1 MIKVFTEDNALELAE
16 RLLQNDKD
24 IKDEFEQKEY
34 ATETFVTNAIANA
47 QLSGGDVDLSGY
59 ASKDDLD
66 NYALKSQIP
75 SLDGYAKTED
85 IPDEYDD
92 TTLSNRITT
101 VENDYLKSS
110 DKTELTQAIATA
122 KTETIETILG
132 ESVDA
137 DFDTLQEVADWIQ
150 SDTTASAE
158 LVIRVTNAESDI
170 ATIQNDYLKSV
181 DKTELLSSIS
191 TNAIAIEENTEAIA
205 DNTTAIAVE
214 RARIDAFTV
223 LPEGSTTG
231 DAALEDIKI
240 KADGTTSDTA
250 GNAVREQINTL
261 DDKIDEEVSKLSSE
275 IEELTEVVG
284 GVPTVNMFDKD
295 KASSGQITTSG
306 AVNTD
311 SNYYTSELFT
321 IDKTKKY
328 SISDN
333 GERIAVMTDSAY
345 ICKDF
350 GFNLVNS
357 LNWVKHE
364 NGLYIFD
371 FPNSGIA
378 QSPIYIKASVY
389 KEKMEEFWII
399 EGDKIVVNKIAELEK
414 DVASLKENE
423 SYNPNRVVCIGDSQT
438 GGTDGNSYPTLLK
451 NNHLSNYEVVNFGNG
466 GELVTEIAW
475 RCGALPL
482 YINPFTLPADTSKV
496 EITKK
501 LANDRTIY
509 KLFTAWN
516 NANPVNVGGVEC
528 YITSNGTIYRAE
540 SGAEVTFDRP
550 ILANPPLPL
559 NKDNCTH
566 VLLFGQNGGFSGID
580 DYIALAKSIIACMP
594 NDKYI
599 IIPPYTK
606 SFVSQLNNMTYDDF
620 LSVMYNNFGVH
631 VFDLRNYLVNYGL
644 IDNGLTATETDNTA
658 IANGE
663 VPPQLYT
670 DYDVHMNIYGLTS
683 HAKGLYLYGKDLGYW
698 S

>member
-275 IEELTEVVG
+275 IVNLKNSGLYLSSYPDLELEWELGSININNGVNYEEEKNSSGEYHKLSTNRIRTKNQVFIPKGTKIGLLDYSIFSYTACLYDKNGVFKSSISSAWITSDTLIQEECYIRFSVRYNDNREINTTVTALNG
-284 GVPTVNMFDKD
+284 GVYGLGNLLKVLKPSYFQD
-295 KASSGQITTSG
+295 IL
-306 AVNTD
+306 D
-311 SNYYTSELFT
+311 SRWCGKNIIVYG
-321 IDKTKKY
+321 D
-328 SISDN
+328 SISDDDKFGIKKYCSFVAN
-333 GERIAVMTDSAY
+333 WLDCGIKNTAVGGAGFYNWAYSETDS
-345 ICKDF
+345 
-350 GFNLVNS
+350 L
-357 LNWVKHE
+357 LE
-364 NGLYIFD
+364 
-371 FPNSGIA
+371 
-378 QSPIYIKASVY
+378 QS
-389 KEKMEEFWII
+389 
-399 EGDKIVVNKIAELEK
+399 KI
-414 DVASLKENE
+414 D
-423 SYNPNRVVCIGDSQT
+423 YG
-438 GGTDGNSYPTLLK
+438 
-451 NNHLSNYEVVNFGNG
+451 SNYDLVIIFAGTNDYGNNGGVEEIVFTDAVKTVIDNLRVKYPLSKFLIATPLRRNG
-466 GELVTEIAW
+466 GEVANSKGMVLNDYCEIIRNVSKEKGFALLDLYNMGNFFADSEVFVNTYTYNADGLHPTEEW
-475 RCGALPL
+475 HK
-482 YINPFTLPADTSKV
+482 NTLAFQF
-496 EITKK
+496 
-501 LANDRTIY
+501 L
-509 KLFTAWN
+509 
-516 NANPVNVGGVEC
+516 NA
-528 YITSNGTIYRAE
+528 IR
-540 SGAEVTFDRP
+540 
-550 ILANPPLPL
+550 
-559 NKDNCTH
+559 
-566 VLLFGQNGGFSGID
+566 
-580 DYIALAKSIIACMP
+580 
-594 NDKYI
+594 
-599 IIPPYTK
+599 
-606 SFVSQLNNMTYDDF
+606 
-620 LSVMYNNFGVH
+620 
-631 VFDLRNYLVNYGL
+631 GL
-644 IDNGLTATETDNTA
+644 
-658 IANGE
+658 
-663 VPPQLYT
+663 
-670 DYDVHMNIYGLTS
+670 
-683 HAKGLYLYGKDLGYW
+683 
-698 S
+698 